1 MKKLNT
7 VTIRVFSY
15 ESEDAEAVKKGLASF
30 ISLDLEKE
38 KIAVEKSVSK
48 GDEGEE
54 DITIFQLM
62 LVKEKHTN
70 AFLRFIGEKISQKDK
85 ETILKQAET
94 RLDEELNFFI
104 RFNKDKILNEQKYE
118 LAYDGNCYH
127 IRMNIAAFP
136 HKRETALET
145 VREIF
150 K

>member
-15 ESEDAEAVKKGLASF
+15 ESEDEDAVKKGLLNF
-30 ISLDLEKE
+30 IPLDIEKE
-38 KIAVEKSVSK
+38 KIDIERTVAK

-54 DITIFQLM
+54 DIAILQLM

-70 AFLRFIGEKISQKDK
+70 TFLKFIGENLSQKDK
-85 ETILKQAET
+85 ETILRQAET

-104 RFNKDKILNEQKYE
+104 RLNKEKIVKEQKYE
-118 LAYDGNCYH
+118 LTTDGECYH

-136 HKRETALET
+136 HKREKALET
-145 VREIF
+145 IREIF